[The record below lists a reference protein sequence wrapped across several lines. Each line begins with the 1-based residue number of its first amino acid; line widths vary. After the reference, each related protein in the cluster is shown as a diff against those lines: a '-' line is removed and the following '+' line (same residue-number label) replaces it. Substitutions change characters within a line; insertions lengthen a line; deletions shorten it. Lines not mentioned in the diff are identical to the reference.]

1 MLKEILAISGK
12 SGLFKFISSSPKIV
26 IVESLADKKRTQV
39 RTDAKVI
46 SLGDIAIYTDEEEIP
61 LSKVLSKMK
70 ENADGKPTINHKES
84 DEKIREVFEKAL
96 PNYDRDRVYLSDMRK
111 VILWYNQ
118 LCENNMLDFTEEEES
133 ETSSAE

>member
-61 LSKVLSKMK
+61 LAKVLEQMK
-70 ENADGKPTINHKES
+70 QNANGQPEISHKEA
-84 DEKIREVFEKAL
+84 DEKIRAVFEKAL

-111 VILWYNQ
+111 VVLWYNQ
-118 LCENNMLDFTEEEES
+118 LCENNMLNFTDEEEK
-133 ETSSAE
+133 AE

>member
-12 SGLFKFISSSPKIV
+12 SGLFKYISSSPKIV

-61 LSKVLSKMK
+61 LSKVLQQMK
-70 ENADGKPTINHKES
+70 ENAGGQPTISHKDT

-96 PNYDRDRVYLSDMRK
+96 PK
-111 VILWYNQ
+111 
-118 LCENNMLDFTEEEES
+118 
-133 ETSSAE
+133 

>member
-61 LSKVLSKMK
+61 LSKVLNQMK
-70 ENADGKPTINHKES
+70 ENAGGKLTINHKES

-111 VILWYNQ
+111 VVLWYNQ
-118 LCENNMLDFTEEEES
+118 LCENNMLDFTEEEEN

>member
-12 SGLFKFISSSPKIV
+12 SGLFKYISSSPKIV

-61 LSKVLSKMK
+61 LSKVLQQMK
-70 ENADGKPTINHKES
+70 ENAGGQPTISHKDA

-111 VILWYNQ
+111 VVLWYNQ
-118 LCENNMLDFTEEEES
+118 LCENNMLDFEEE
-133 ETSSAE
+133 AEKQTAE

>member
-12 SGLFKFISSSPKIV
+12 SGLFKYISSSPKIV

-61 LSKVLSKMK
+61 LSKVLQQMK
-70 ENADGKPTINHKES
+70 ENAGGQPTISHKDT

-111 VILWYNQ
+111 VVLWYNQ
-118 LCENNMLDFTEEEES
+118 LCENNMLDFEEE
-133 ETSSAE
+133 AEEQTAE